1 MGRSNLSWAYAPAAE
16 REGGRPGLVRA
27 ARFALGVTAV
37 AVAGLA
43 LASTFSGFAGQ
54 SSWEDGKAAP
64 RDASGVEARQGAG
77 GVWEPIAAVEPRF
90 ALAGS
95 LFDRAPDLYSARRHS
110 GGGGRLDQ
118 MAFGLPHAP
127 GAYLR
132 LTFYRPLDEP
142 VGAASFWLEMAR
154 RAGEAGLALERTPP
168 VPDLVQ
174 TRLGEFE
181 IGALAASGPQGPRA
195 CLGFRRQW
203 RSPGFVMSG
212 LACIDGDPDAARAA
226 LVCALEAV
234 TFAGGAHDPELELL
248 FATPAAPARGCAPG
262 AARVARQGQR

>member
-1 MGRSNLSWAYAPAAE
+1 MGRSDLSWAHAPAAQ
-16 REGGRPGLVRA
+16 RESGRRGLVRV

-43 LASTFSGFAGQ
+43 LASTISGLASQ
-54 SSWEDGKAAP
+54 PPDGKAAP
-64 RDASGVEARQGAG
+64 RDASGLQARQGAG
-77 GVWEPIAAVEPRF
+77 GVWEPVAGAEPRF

-118 MAFGLPHAP
+118 MAFGSPHAP

-132 LTFYRPLDEP
+132 LTFYHPLDEP
-142 VGAASFWLEMAR
+142 ISAASFWLEMAR
-154 RAGEAGLALERTPP
+154 RAGEAGLALERAPP
-168 VPDLVQ
+168 VPDLVS

-203 RSPGFVMSG
+203 RSPEFVMSG
-212 LACIDGDPDAARAA
+212 IACIDGDPQAARAA

-234 TFAGGAHDPELELL
+234 TFAGGADDPELAQL
-248 FATPAAPARGCAPG
+248 FASSAAPAPGCARG
-262 AARVARQGQR
+262 AARVARQRQR